1 MHEIGR
7 QCIPDYIYKQLQ
19 LVPAQNASAIVIDL
33 RVIRSNYHRIKAV
46 LAKSNVNKCLCA
58 TVLKA
63 NAYGLG
69 AVQVAQTLVSD
80 GCQDFFVADIVEGIA
95 LRNVATKDSRI
106 YVLCGLLPQTEEAF
120 LEHNLI
126 PTLIDKSQVERWYNY
141 AKACDR
147 RLPAILHFDT
157 GMTRTGL
164 SWQDALWYANR
175 PDVRSALDI
184 RYIMSHL
191 ACSDDEHNPNNLKQL
206 VRFRR
211 FKRIFSDIPA
221 TFSNSKGILHGPE
234 YHFDMVRVGTFLF
247 GLTTRLDKFKPTLQP
262 VSIYAKILNTNH
274 AKPGCPVGYGASYV
288 CKRFS
293 RIATIGIGYADGI
306 PRALGSSNGEGG
318 DVIIAGYR
326 TKIVG
331 RISMDLVTVDVTD
344 IPEDLIYPGQWST
357 ICSPELSAEEIAG
370 KIGTISLEFLCSLG
384 NRPYRIYLN

>member
-1 MHEIGR
+1 MHEAGH
-7 QCIPDYIYKQLQ
+7 QGIPDYIYRQLQ
-19 LVPAQNASAIVIDL
+19 LVPAQNTSAIVIDL
-33 RVIRSNYHRIKAV
+33 RVIGSNYRRIKAV
-46 LAKSNVNKCLCA
+46 LVKSNVNKCLCA
-58 TVLKA
+58 AVLKA
-63 NAYGLG
+63 NSYGLG
-69 AVQVAQTLVSD
+69 TAEVAQTLVSD
-80 GCQDFFVADIVEGIA
+80 GCRDFFVADIAEGID
-95 LRNVATKDSRI
+95 LRRAVTKDSHI
-106 YVLCGLLPQTEEAF
+106 YVLCGVLPHTEQLF
-120 LEHNLI
+120 MDHNLI
-126 PTLIDKSQVERWYNY
+126 PTLIDRSQVERWYSC
-141 AKACDR
+141 AKTCDR
-147 RLPAILHFDT
+147 KLPTILHFDT

-175 PDVRSALDI
+175 PDVISALDV

-211 FKRIFSDIPA
+211 FKRIFKDIPA

-262 VSIYAKILNTNH
+262 VNIYARVLNINY

-306 PRALGSSNGEGG
+306 PRALGSGNDEGG

-326 TKIVG
+326 AKIVG

-344 IPEDLIYPGQWST
+344 IPDNLVYPGQWST

-384 NRPYRIYLN
+384 NRPHRIYLS